1 MPPCGRSLP
10 ATASGPP
17 TPVQQHASQHPDAGS
32 APAAG
37 HKPAYQGSCDTA
49 ASDDEESGD
58 LLERAVSQELE
69 VDGGE
74 ADGAPELSA
83 SSEYSLVD
91 EDGGGSATQVVYV
104 REAVSV
110 WPCRG
115 VRITGRLSLVR
126 QHCVT
131 FLAWLPYSRGTLR
144 PDGTYHVA
152 AYQAEEG
159 NATDRTKYA
168 VHPIPLSD
176 IRALRKHTPTLG
188 WHTVVFVL
196 SNGVTLPPLYFLKGG
211 VKALMLVLKQHAVL
225 IKSATD
231 ASTYLIN
238 DTSDPL
244 QRSLSTLQLS
254 DVIMGAPPTG
264 ASSTYPLTASHAS
277 YYPPHRPPLSASHA
291 PHLPPNTL
299 PPAPAGTAAAG
310 PGCSSS
316 GSGGVRPPGHPPN
329 TSIGRMHAGQEDDLF
344 GRGGGGVS
352 RGAQGTSEGGSGT
365 SEGGV
370 RGGSRPASGGGGEAG
385 GASVAWTWEDQQ
397 AQEGVAW
404 RGLSTAIGKTLN
416 KLMQGRSEREGVAG
430 EKSSGVM
437 SERGGVAGVKDS
449 GVRSERER
457 VAGEKS
463 SGLRSERERVAG
475 EKDSGVM
482 SETGGVAGV
491 KDFGVRSERERVAGE
506 KGHDEGKEASG
517 VWGHRPKGGMEC
529 MAAGVDDPPAGAS
542 GSPGGG
548 RPSGVRIHAGGVL
561 SSSVFGPFDGIA
573 HVEEECEAPDK
584 EAEGAAH
591 PAAAGPAP
599 GDLDTTAPL
608 PQQQEP
614 RGRHPPQPPA
624 VPSYKAAVVNE
635 APGKPSSPTGA
646 QGASDSRSPPSPQ
659 QQRPSPPQQPQQQ
672 PQQPQQQQQQQPQQQ
687 PWFLQG
693 ISNNAAAMRLLRRGG
708 AGLSN
713 AAPTLSSSDRN
724 GSPSGTPTPPAH
736 LPSLISTAL
745 PLAHPAAR
753 NPNSQ
758 GGAAPQ
764 VLQGAPVAAG
774 TDVPAARPGAES
786 GSAGGTQGEA
796 GAGRRDSPRV
806 SMHAMTDVGEFE
818 LLDGEGAGGELL
830 LGIGGVGARIR
841 ARPPPLSQDEWEGM
855 FDAEGRLVAE
865 AAMRERVFVSGA
877 DPAIRREVYKYLL
890 GIYSTGATAVQR
902 AGVMR
907 ARQLEYDAL
916 RQQWMSIGRR
926 QASRFSK
933 WTDRRERVDKDVRRT
948 DRALPFYAAEKGP
961 HQTALRNML
970 LTYTMYNFDLGYCQG
985 MSDLASPL
993 LYVMRD
999 EAEAFMCFASLMDK
1013 MGANFDEDQQGMHR
1027 QLGALRKLLQLL
1039 DPQLYAHLETH
1050 ECLSLFCCFRWL
1062 LLRFKREF
1070 KMEQVLRLWE
1080 AFWSCALTPH
1090 LHLYFTAAVLI
1101 HHRRAILENPD
1112 NHPFDGLLRFCIE
1125 LSGHLDLD
1133 QLLRLAEALCAL
1145 AGQAGTECL
1154 EGV

>member
-1 MPPCGRSLP
+1 MWICAIHVYG
-10 ATASGPP
+10 
-17 TPVQQHASQHPDAGS
+17 QHQHPAAEGS
-32 APAAG
+32 TLAAG
-37 HKPAYQGSCDTA
+37 HKPGHQDSCDTA

-58 LLERAVSQELE
+58 LLERAVSQELDG
-69 VDGGE
+69 DGGE

-91 EDGGGSATQVVYV
+91 EDGGGNATQVVYV

-110 WPCRG
+110 WPSRG
-115 VRITGRLSLVR
+115 ERITGRLSLVR

-144 PDGTYHVA
+144 SDGTFHVA
-152 AYQAEEG
+152 AYPAEEG

-176 IRALRKHTPTLG
+176 IKALRKHTPTLG
-188 WHTVVFVL
+188 WHNVVFVL

-231 ASTYLIN
+231 PSTYLIN

-277 YYPPHRPPLSASHA
+277 YYPPHPTPLSASHA
-291 PHLPPNTL
+291 PHHPPNTFS
-299 PPAPAGTAAAG
+299 PAPVAAAASG

-316 GSGGVRPPGHPPN
+316 GSGVVRPPGDSPN
-329 TSIGRMHAGQEDDLF
+329 VSTSERTSAERENELYGRDGN
-344 GRGGGGVS
+344 GCS
-352 RGAQGTSEGGSGT
+352 RGAQGSTEGGLGC
-365 SEGGV
+365 EGGD
-370 RGGSRPASGGGGEAG
+370 RGGSRSGSGGGGGGGGGEAG

-397 AQEGVAW
+397 VQEGMAW
-404 RGLSTAIGKTLN
+404 RGLSFAIGKTLN
-416 KLMQGRSEREGVAG
+416 KLMQASLRGRARVGVFLGKGEGRG
-430 EKSSGVM
+430 E
-437 SERGGVAGVKDS
+437 EVAGVKS
-449 GVRSERER
+449 HMMRGVRGRQDC
-457 VAGEKS
+457 S
-463 SGLRSERERVAG
+463 SGGNTECTGSWAG
-475 EKDSGVM
+475 AASASGVM
-482 SETGGVAGV
+482 EGAPRSGEERDRRKERQKGV
-491 KDFGVRSERERVAGE
+491 
-506 KGHDEGKEASG
+506 
-517 VWGHRPKGGMEC
+517 M
-529 MAAGVDDPPAGAS
+529 
-542 GSPGGG
+542 
-548 RPSGVRIHAGGVL
+548 
-561 SSSVFGPFDGIA
+561 SSSIFGPFDGIPY
-573 HVEEECEAPDK
+573 VEEECEAPDE
-584 EAEGAAH
+584 EAENVAH
-591 PAAAGPAP
+591 PAAAASASG
-599 GDLDTTAPL
+599 GLDTTAPL

-614 RGRHPPQPPA
+614 QGMHTPQPPA
-624 VPSYKAAVVNE
+624 VADYKAAVVNE
-635 APGKPSSPTGA
+635 APGKPSPPTGTQA
-646 QGASDSRSPPSPQ
+646 ATDSHSPSSPQ

-672 PQQPQQQQQQQPQQQ
+672 QQQPQQQQQQQ

-713 AAPTLSSSDRN
+713 APPALSSSDQN
-724 GSPSGTPTPPAH
+724 GSPGLGRPTPPTH
-736 LPSLISTAL
+736 LSSLISTAL
-745 PLAHPAAR
+745 PLAHPAAK

-758 GGAAPQ
+758 GGAASQ
-764 VLQGAPVAAG
+764 DQGARVTAG
-774 TDVPAARPGAES
+774 VDTPAAQTGAES
-786 GSAGGTQGEA
+786 GSAGGTREEA
-796 GAGRRDSPRV
+796 GGGRRDSPPM

-865 AAMRERVFVSGA
+865 AAMRERVFVSGV

-890 GIYSTGATAVQR
+890 GIYSTGSTAVQR
-902 AGVMR
+902 AGVMS
-907 ARQLEYDAL
+907 ARLSEYDAL

-1039 DPQLYAHLETH
+1039 DPQLYAHLEAH

-1080 AFWSCALTPH
+1080 AFWSCSLTPH

-1145 AGQAGTECL
+1145 AGQAGKECL